1 MWVFETWS
9 NRQPSTLLREMQPL
23 KHQILSKTRN
33 RLKDYKGVAYFR
45 AKENLNLIMHA
56 KKVLGKRITDSL
68 N

>member
-1 MWVFETWS
+1 MLMRYDNNKNKRLVIVC
-9 NRQPSTLLREMQPL
+9 
-23 KHQILSKTRN
+23 QILSKTRN

-45 AKENLNLIMHA
+45 AKENLNHIMHA